1 MTAAA
6 PVRAA
11 PPRATGAK
19 STTSMAGL
27 PMEKPTSTSWPWPV
41 ARTTAWSK
49 RAAGPR
55 GNAKTAA
62 PNGSHHPQLD
72 TGQSR
77 VNDHHH
83 PEKYLVDPEDEDL

>member
-1 MTAAA
+1 
-6 PVRAA
+6 
-11 PPRATGAK
+11 
-19 STTSMAGL
+19 
-27 PMEKPTSTSWPWPV
+27 V

-62 PNGSHHPQLD
+62 PNGSHHLD

-83 PEKYLVDPEDEDL
+83 PEKYLLPEDDDP